1 VDTWVFMLVM
11 VVNVIKEL
19 NIIHLVVGHKTYKTT
34 SRIVTQAL
42 GRITELPMK
51 VGGTIC

>member
-1 VDTWVFMLVM
+1 MDTRVFMLVM
-11 VVNVIKEL
+11 AANVIKEL
-19 NIIHLVVGHKTYKTT
+19 NIIHLVVGQETYKTT

-51 VGGTIC
+51 VGRIIC